1 MRGKD
6 FGRGVQVGI
15 RVEESANVTRE
26 RPVFRLP
33 GRIQR
38 NRRLA
43 VGIVYLLPARFAF
56 ADKGWKRAWPRATAI
71 ACSFL
76 RRSEFVITRLT
87 ALGIGALM
95 NVRGLMELIIISI
108 GLQRGIFTPTL
119 FAILV
124 VMAIVTTPDGHAA
137 VRMDAAQARD
147 NETSSSGLR
156 CLTSNAE
163 SSFALVPQL
172 LQVFHAR
179 TRGFPKRACCSGD
192 NAFDEAKHGHGRIP
206 LRWNARLDRKGDLR
220 ETRDG

>member
-6 FGRGVQVGI
+6 FGRGVQVGM

-26 RPVFRLP
+26 HPIFGLP

-38 NRRLA
+38 TRRLA
-43 VGIVYLLPARFAF
+43 VGVAYLLPARFAF
-56 ADKGWKRAWPRATAI
+56 GDKGWKLGLAARNSDCLFVRAPIGIRHCATYCARHRRADECARPDGTHRHQYRTA
-71 ACSFL
+71 
-76 RRSEFVITRLT
+76 TRYHH
-87 ALGIGALM
+87 
-95 NVRGLMELIIISI
+95 
-108 GLQRGIFTPTL
+108 PTL

-124 VMAIVTTPDGHAA
+124 VMDRDDPDGHAA
-137 VRMDAAQARD
+137 VRMDPAQARD

-156 CLTSNAE
+156 CLTSSAE
-163 SSFALVPQL
+163 TSFALVPQL

-179 TRGFPKRACCSGD
+179 ARGFPKRACRSGD
-192 NAFDEAKHGHGRIP
+192 NAFHEAKHGHGRIP

>member
-6 FGRGVQVGI
+6 FGRGVQVGMS
-15 RVEESANVTRE
+15 VEESANVTRE

-56 ADKGWKRAWPRATAI
+56 ADKGWKLGLAPRNSDCLFVRAPIGIRHYATYCARHRRADECA
-71 ACSFL
+71 
-76 RRSEFVITRLT
+76 R
-87 ALGIGALM
+87 
-95 NVRGLMELIIISI
+95 
-108 GLQRGIFTPTL
+108 
-119 FAILV
+119 
-124 VMAIVTTPDGHAA
+124 PDGHAA

-147 NETSSSGLR
+147 NESSSSGLR
-156 CLTSNAE
+156 RLTSNAE

-172 LQVFHAR
+172 LQFFHAR
-179 TRGFPKRACCSGD
+179 TRGFPKRAGCSGD
-192 NAFDEAKHGHGRIP
+192 DAFDEAKHGHGRIP